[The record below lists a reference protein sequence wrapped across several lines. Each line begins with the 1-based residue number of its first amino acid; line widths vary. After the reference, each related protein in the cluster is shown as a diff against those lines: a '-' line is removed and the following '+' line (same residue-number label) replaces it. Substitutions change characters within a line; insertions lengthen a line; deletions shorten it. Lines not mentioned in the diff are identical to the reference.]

1 MSVNSKSNEKN
12 IWRDLMK
19 PSQRQVERK
28 DLAKLQQRADFLKNP
43 RFAPPKATRNVGAT
57 ELEANTRG
65 TEELNR

>member
-1 MSVNSKSNEKN
+1 
-12 IWRDLMK
+12 MK

>member
-1 MSVNSKSNEKN
+1 MYLSSKSGEKN

-19 PSQRQVERK
+19 PSQRQMERN

-43 RFAPPKATRNVGAT
+43 RFAPPKATKKVGAT
-57 ELEANTRG
+57 ELESSSRG